1 MNKFL
6 FYTLLVCSFI
16 AQNEQISEAGKPR
29 RNDRM
34 SFIILGDI
42 HYCDENHYD
51 LDAMQRDKPSDYRQI
66 TGTYA
71 PVTKSN
77 WADMTSVIRQSIRS
91 TDPPI
96 KCIIQLGDISEGLAN
111 IPGQAD
117 IIAEDVTSMLEA
129 QDFKVPFIYAKGNH
143 DITGIGEL
151 RAEARQAFSKHHVPY
166 LKKQT
171 GNNGITEGNYTYTEG
186 DVLFVM
192 LDAYNPSIDQTEF
205 LKQSLESSSAK
216 YKFVCMHEPAIP
228 ASERCWHYLKSGS
241 AAERD
246 RFLRII
252 AENKAFFLCGHLHR
266 YSVLRRNTEWGPIVQ
281 VMATSVTSVKRRNK
295 PSYELK
301 TEDYGPALV
310 DRVPSWNPE
319 TAEIRKEIL
328 REEAKYVDYY
338 QMNNLAGY
346 GVISVD
352 PKKDRVV
359 LRYYPAFEAEAYDEI
374 DLTALYNRK

>member
-246 RFLRII
+246 REQGLFPVRASTQIFSAPQKYRMGSDSTGDGNKRHVSKTQKQAFIRTQDGRLRSRSRRP
-252 AENKAFFLCGHLHR
+252 CT
-266 YSVLRRNTEWGPIVQ
+266 VLE
-281 VMATSVTSVKRRNK
+281 S
-295 PSYELK
+295 
-301 TEDYGPALV
+301 
-310 DRVPSWNPE
+310 
-319 TAEIRKEIL
+319 
-328 REEAKYVDYY
+328 
-338 QMNNLAGY
+338 
-346 GVISVD
+346 
-352 PKKDRVV
+352 
-359 LRYYPAFEAEAYDEI
+359 
-374 DLTALYNRK
+374 